1 MGSVPIQ
8 CMLYKLTS
16 LLYFNTFV
24 PLLVRHWL
32 MKSEVV
38 RKGQFP
44 SYLKVNITVPYGKC
58 PGALAQISKESQMI
72 IINCILTMKSG
83 TIKMAPFFFVFICFT
98 HFVIFFLI
106 FIL

>member
-1 MGSVPIQ
+1 MDSVPIQ

-16 LLYFNTFV
+16 LLYFSTFV
-24 PLLVRHWL
+24 PLLVKPWL
-32 MKSEVV
+32 MKSKVI

-44 SYLKVNITVPYGKC
+44 SYLKVSITVPYGKC
-58 PGALAQISKESQMI
+58 PGALAQVSKESQVI
-72 IINCILTMKSG
+72 IINCILTMKSD
-83 TIKMAPFFFVFICFT
+83 ILAPFFFVFICFT